1 VFTTAEQQAWDFLS
15 KAPHYTD
22 PDMVECHFGRAIGA
36 YGYDR
41 FCATLINAEQLGREP
56 PTLSR
61 HDFDAWD
68 ARYWSERHVVH
79 DPCITL
85 LKKSARPFSW
95 SDAKPLGDN
104 RAQAMWGE
112 ASEFGM
118 NDGYVVR
125 VFGPAGHEVLIRMS
139 TQAKTTDPTDRAVV
153 ESLATVFGTIMLKH
167 WEMQDDNPD
176 YGLLS
181 ERQAQC
187 LYWAS
192 RGKTDWEIG
201 AILTLSP
208 RTVHHHIEAAKKRL
222 GVVKR
227 QEAVMK
233 AGELGLLVKV
243 DDAPRPRAQP

>member
-1 VFTTAEQQAWDFLS
+1 
-15 KAPHYTD
+15 
-22 PDMVECHFGRAIGA
+22 
-36 YGYDR
+36 
-41 FCATLINAEQLGREP
+41 
-56 PTLSR
+56 
-61 HDFDAWD
+61 
-68 ARYWSERHVVH
+68 
-79 DPCITL
+79 
-85 LKKSARPFSW
+85 
-95 SDAKPLGDN
+95 
-104 RAQAMWGE
+104 
-112 ASEFGM
+112 
-118 NDGYVVR
+118 

>member
-1 VFTTAEQQAWDFLS
+1 MLNTAEQEAWSFLS
-15 KAPHYTD
+15 KAPHYAA
-22 PDMVECHFGRAIGA
+22 PDEVEAHFGRAIA
-36 YGYDR
+36 AFGYDR

-61 HDFDAWD
+61 RDFDAWD
-68 ARYWSERHVVH
+68 ARYWGERHVVH
-79 DPCITL
+79 DPCIKL
-85 LKKSARPFSW
+85 LQRSSRGFAW

-125 VFGPAGHEVLIRMS
+125 VFGPAGHLVLIRMA
-139 TQAKTTDPTDRAVV
+139 TEDTTTDPTARAVI

-167 WEMQDDNPD
+167 WELQDDNPD
-176 YGLLS
+176 YGVIS

-227 QEAVMK
+227 QEAVVK
-233 AGELGLLVKV
+233 AGELGLLAKV
-243 DDAPRPRAQP
+243 G

>member
-1 VFTTAEQQAWDFLS
+1 MLNTAEQEAWSFLS
-15 KAPHYTD
+15 KAPHYAGAD
-22 PDMVECHFGRAIGA
+22 QVEAHFGRALA
-36 YGYDR
+36 AFGYDR

-61 HDFDAWD
+61 QDFDAWD
-68 ARYWSERHVVH
+68 ARYWGARHVVH
-79 DPCITL
+79 DPCIKL
-85 LKKSARPFSW
+85 LQKSGRAFAW
-95 SDAKPLGDN
+95 SDARPLGDN
-104 RAQAMWGE
+104 RARAMWGE

-125 VFGPAGHEVLIRMS
+125 VFGPAGQEVLIRMA
-139 TQAKTTDPTDRAVV
+139 TAAAETDPTARAVV

-167 WEMQDDNPD
+167 WEMQDAPSECD
-176 YGLLS
+176 YGVIS

-187 LYWAS
+187 LLWAS

-201 AILTLSP
+201 AILELSP
-208 RTVHHHIEAAKKRL
+208 RTVHHHIENAKKRL

-233 AGELGLLVKV
+233 AGELGLLARV
-243 DDAPRPRAQP
+243 D